1 MLKKITSILC
11 VLLGIAV
18 IILGVTF
25 DANVSKHDVDEKS
38 FRVSSNTYNL
48 DYASFGGDF
57 YTYIYKGSDTIVDV
71 LNEMNKSTETVVKA
85 ENGIYEAAA
94 ANIEAVDSL
103 AEIVAK
109 TGKIIILAIGI
120 MIAALGLHSFGAAF
134 TKPSP
139 AVVIPPKAE
148 DEPSVSEQPE
158 NNTEESVS
166 QE

>member
-18 IILGVTF
+18 IVLGLTF
-25 DANVSKHDVDEKS
+25 DTNVSKHDVDEKS
-38 FRVSSNTYNL
+38 FRISSNTYDL
-48 DYASFGGDF
+48 DYASFGADF
-57 YTYIYKGSDTIVDV
+57 YTYIYRGSDTIVDV
-71 LNEMNKSTETVVKA
+71 LDEMNKSTETIVKA

-109 TGKIIILAIGI
+109 AGKTIILAIGI
-120 MIAALGLHSFGAAF
+120 MIAALGLHSFGSAF

-139 AVVIPPKAE
+139 AAVIPSKAE
-148 DEPSVSEQPE
+148 DEPRALEQPE
-158 NNTEESVS
+158 NTTEESAPQV
-166 QE
+166 